1 MRLCLEKM
9 KDAWIPWVLLGGA
22 FGTLLFWL

>member
-1 MRLCLEKM
+1 MKLCSEKM

-22 FGTLLFWL
+22 FGTFVFWL